1 VGLDGVCENVDIGQ
15 KGPDQRKTV
24 QLVRTTY
31 IVVNYK
37 YRGTCTTVDG
47 RKRYGETDGKRERER
62 KAELTFTIDIEI
74 GRVISLKY
82 YD

>member
-1 VGLDGVCENVDIGQ
+1 VGLDVVCENLDIGQ
-15 KGPDQRKTV
+15 KGPD
-24 QLVRTTY
+24 
-31 IVVNYK
+31 NYK

-47 RKRYGETDGKRERER
+47 RKRYRETDGKRERER

>member
-1 VGLDGVCENVDIGQ
+1 MGEGFHVYARVYHSV
-15 KGPDQRKTV
+15 
-24 QLVRTTY
+24 
-31 IVVNYK
+31 VVNYK